1 MRGLLC
7 LLVATALGLA
17 SAEAAP
23 LRIVA
28 AENFYGDVAAQ
39 LGGPEVM
46 VVSILNDPD
55 QDPHLFEVSASA
67 ARAVAGAA
75 IVVFNG
81 AGYDPWMEKLLSA
94 SPVAGRETIEIA
106 KLLHKAPGENPHLW
120 YDPRTMP
127 VFADALAAAL
137 ARHDP
142 AHQPLY
148 EARRARFE
156 AALKPLTDKI
166 ASLKQRYAGTQVT
179 ATEPVFGYMAAAI
192 GLAMRNEGFQRA
204 VMNDTEPGATEI
216 AAFQNDLRGHAVK
229 LLIYNRQTSEGLT
242 RKMQALAKQSGVP
255 VVGVSETEPAGM
267 TYQAWMLS
275 ELDQLAAALSGK
287 AP

>member
-28 AENFYGDVAAQ
+28 AENVYGDVAAQ
-39 LGGPEVM
+39 LGGPEVT
-46 VVSILNDPD
+46 VASILNDPD

-81 AGYDPWMEKLLSA
+81 AGYDPWMEKLLAA

-127 VFADALAAAL
+127 VFADALEAAL
-137 ARHDP
+137 TRHDP

-156 AALKPLTDKI
+156 AALKPLDDKI

-192 GLAMRNEGFQRA
+192 GVAVRNEGFQRA
-204 VMNDTEPGATEI
+204 VMNDTEPGAAEI
-216 AAFQNDLRGHAVK
+216 AAFQSDLRGHAVK
-229 LLIYNRQTSEGLT
+229 VLIYNRQTSEGLT
-242 RKMQALAKQSGVP
+242 RKMQALATQSGVP

-275 ELDQLAAALSGK
+275 ELDQLDAALSGK

>member
-1 MRGLLC
+1 MHGLLC

-17 SAEAAP
+17 TAEAAP

-28 AENFYGDVAAQ
+28 AENVYGDVATQ
-39 LGGPEVM
+39 LGGAEVT

-81 AGYDPWMEKLLSA
+81 AGYDPWMEKLLAA

-156 AALKPLTDKI
+156 AALKPLDDKI
-166 ASLKQRYAGTQVT
+166 ASLKQRYAGTPVT
-179 ATEPVFGYMAAAI
+179 ATEPVFGYMAAAL
-192 GLAMRNEGFQRA
+192 GLAMRNEAFQRA
-204 VMNDTEPGATEI
+204 VMNDTEPGASEI

-242 RKMQALAKQSGVP
+242 RKMQALAQQSGVP
-255 VVGVSETEPAGM
+255 MIGVSETEPAGM
-267 TYQAWMLS
+267 TYQAWMLAQ
-275 ELDQLAAALSGK
+275 LDQLDTALSGK

>member
-28 AENFYGDVAAQ
+28 AENVYGDVAAQ
-39 LGGPEVM
+39 LGGPEVT

-81 AGYDPWMEKLLSA
+81 AGYDPWMEKLLAA

-127 VFADALAAAL
+127 VCADALVAAL
-137 ARHDP
+137 TRHDP
-142 AHQPLY
+142 VHQPLY
-148 EARRARFE
+148 EARRAHFE
-156 AALKPLTDKI
+156 AALKPLDDKI
-166 ASLKQRYAGTQVT
+166 ARLKQRYAGTPVT

-192 GLAMRNEGFQRA
+192 GFAMRNEGFQRA
-204 VMNDTEPGATEI
+204 VMNDTEPGAAEI
-216 AAFQNDLRGHAVK
+216 AAFQNDLRARAVK
-229 LLIYNRQTSEGLT
+229 VLIYNRQTSEGLT
-242 RKMQALAKQSGVP
+242 RKMQALATQSGVP

-275 ELDQLAAALSGK
+275 ELDQLDAALSGK

>member
-7 LLVATALGLA
+7 LLVATALSLA

-39 LGGPEVM
+39 LGGPEVA
-46 VVSILNDPD
+46 VVSILNDPE

-67 ARAVAGAA
+67 ARAVAAA
-75 IVVFNG
+75 TIVVFNG
-81 AGYDPWMEKLLSA
+81 AGYDPWMEKLLAA
-94 SPVAGRETIEIA
+94 SPAAGRETIEVA
-106 KLLHKAPGENPHLW
+106 KLLHKAPGEDPHLW

-127 VFADALAAAL
+127 VVADALAAAL

-142 AHQPLY
+142 AQQPLY

-156 AALKPLTDKI
+156 AALRPLDDKI
-166 ASLKQRYAGTQVT
+166 ASLKQRYAGTHAT

-192 GLAMRNEGFQRA
+192 GLAMRNQAFQRA
-204 VMNDTEPGATEI
+204 VMNDTEPGAAEI
-216 AAFQNDLRGHAVK
+216 AAFQDDLRGHAVK
-229 LLIYNRQTSEGLT
+229 VLIYNRQTSEGLT

-255 VVGVSETEPAGM
+255 VVGVSETEPRGM

-275 ELDQLAAALSGK
+275 ELDQLDAALSGK
-287 AP
+287 AR

>member
-1 MRGLLC
+1 VRGLLC

-28 AENFYGDVAAQ
+28 AENVYGDVATQ
-39 LGGPEVM
+39 LGGAEVT

-81 AGYDPWMEKLLSA
+81 AGYDPWMEKLLAA

-120 YDPRTMP
+120 YDPGTMP

-156 AALKPLTDKI
+156 AALKPLDDKI
-166 ASLKQRYAGTQVT
+166 ASLKQRYAGTPVT

-192 GLAMRNEGFQRA
+192 GLAMRNEAFQRA
-204 VMNDTEPGATEI
+204 VMNDTEPGASEI

-242 RKMQALAKQSGVP
+242 RKMQALAQQSGVP
-255 VVGVSETEPAGM
+255 MIGVSETEPAGM
-267 TYQAWMLS
+267 TYQAWMLAQ
-275 ELDQLAAALSGK
+275 LDQLDTALSGK

>member
-28 AENFYGDVAAQ
+28 AENVYGDVAAQ
-39 LGGPEVM
+39 LGGPEVT

-81 AGYDPWMEKLLSA
+81 AGYDPWMEKLLAA

-127 VFADALAAAL
+127 VLADALVAAL
-137 ARHDP
+137 TRHDP
-142 AHQPLY
+142 AHQSLY
-148 EARRARFE
+148 EARRAHFE
-156 AALKPLTDKI
+156 AALKPLDDKI
-166 ASLKQRYAGTQVT
+166 ASLKQRYAGTPVT

-192 GLAMRNEGFQRA
+192 GFAMRNEGFQRA
-204 VMNDTEPGATEI
+204 VMNDTEPGAAEI
-216 AAFQNDLRGHAVK
+216 AAFQNDLRAHAVK
-229 LLIYNRQTSEGLT
+229 VLIYNRQTSEGLT
-242 RKMQALAKQSGVP
+242 RKVQALATQSGVP

-275 ELDQLAAALSGK
+275 ELDQLDAALSGK

>member
-28 AENFYGDVAAQ
+28 AENVYGDVAAQ
-39 LGGPEVM
+39 LGGPEAA

-81 AGYDPWMEKLLSA
+81 AGYDPWMEKLLAA
-94 SPVAGRETIEIA
+94 SPVARRETIEIA
-106 KLLHKAPGENPHLW
+106 KLLHTAPGENPHLW

-137 ARHDP
+137 IRHDP
-142 AHQPLY
+142 THRSLY
-148 EARRARFE
+148 EARRAHFE
-156 AALKPLTDKI
+156 AALKPLDDKI
-166 ASLKQRYAGTQVT
+166 ANLKQRYAGTQVT
-179 ATEPVFGYMAAAI
+179 ATEPVFGYMAAAL
-192 GLAMRNEGFQRA
+192 GFAMRNEGFQRA
-204 VMNDTEPGATEI
+204 VMNDTEPGAAEI
-216 AAFQNDLRGHAVK
+216 AAFQSDLRARAVK
-229 LLIYNRQTSEGLT
+229 VLIYNRQTSEGLT
-242 RKMQALAKQSGVP
+242 RKMQALARQSGVP

-275 ELDQLAAALSGK
+275 ELDQLDAALSGK

>member
-1 MRGLLC
+1 MRALLC

-28 AENFYGDVAAQ
+28 AENFYGDVATQ
-39 LGGPEVM
+39 LGGPEVT
-46 VVSILNDPD
+46 VVSILNDPE

-67 ARAVAGAA
+67 ARAVAEAA
-75 IVVFNG
+75 IVVVNG
-81 AGYDPWMEKLLSA
+81 AGYDPWMEKLLAA
-94 SPVAGRETIEIA
+94 SPVAGRETIEVA
-106 KLLHKAPGENPHLW
+106 QLLHKAPGENPHLS

-127 VFADALAAAL
+127 VFADALVAAL

-156 AALKPLTDKI
+156 AALKPLDDKI
-166 ASLKQRYAGTQVT
+166 ASLKQRYAGTHVT

-204 VMNDTEPGATEI
+204 VMNDTEPGAAEI
-216 AAFQNDLRGHAVK
+216 AAFQTDLRGHAVK
-229 LLIYNRQTSEGLT
+229 VLIYNRQTSEGLT
-242 RKMQALAKQSGVP
+242 REMQALAKQSGVP
-255 VVGVSETEPAGM
+255 VVGVSETEPAGT

-275 ELDQLAAALSGK
+275 ELDQLDTALSGK

>member
-7 LLVATALGLA
+7 LLVATALSLA

-39 LGGPEVM
+39 LGGPEVA
-46 VVSILNDPD
+46 VVSILNDPE

-67 ARAVAGAA
+67 ARAVAAA
-75 IVVFNG
+75 TIVVFNG
-81 AGYDPWMEKLLSA
+81 AGYDPWMEKLLAA
-94 SPVAGRETIEIA
+94 SPAAGRETIEVA
-106 KLLHKAPGENPHLW
+106 KLLHKAPGEDPHLW

-142 AHQPLY
+142 AQQPLY

-156 AALKPLTDKI
+156 AALRPLDDKI
-166 ASLKQRYAGTQVT
+166 ASLKQRYAGTHAT

-192 GLAMRNEGFQRA
+192 GLAMRNQAFQRA
-204 VMNDTEPGATEI
+204 VMNDTEPGAAEI
-216 AAFQNDLRGHAVK
+216 AAFQDDLRGHAVK
-229 LLIYNRQTSEGLT
+229 VLIYNRQTSEGLT

-255 VVGVSETEPAGM
+255 VVGVSETEPRGM

-275 ELDQLAAALSGK
+275 ELDQLDAALSGK
-287 AP
+287 AR

>member
-7 LLVATALGLA
+7 LLVATALSLA

-39 LGGPEVM
+39 LGGPEVA
-46 VVSILNDPD
+46 VVSILNDPE

-67 ARAVAGAA
+67 ARAVAAA
-75 IVVFNG
+75 TIVVFNG
-81 AGYDPWMEKLLSA
+81 AGYDPWMEKLLAA
-94 SPVAGRETIEIA
+94 SPAAGRETIEVA
-106 KLLHKAPGENPHLW
+106 KLLHKAPGEDPHLW

-142 AHQPLY
+142 AQQPLY

-156 AALKPLTDKI
+156 AALRPLDDKI
-166 ASLKQRYAGTQVT
+166 ASLKQRYAGTHVT

-192 GLAMRNEGFQRA
+192 GLAMRNQAFQRA
-204 VMNDTEPGATEI
+204 VMNDTEPGAAEI
-216 AAFQNDLRGHAVK
+216 AAFQDDLRGHAVK
-229 LLIYNRQTSEGLT
+229 VLIYNRQTSEGLT

-255 VVGVSETEPAGM
+255 VVGVSETEPRGM

-275 ELDQLAAALSGK
+275 ELDQLDVALSGK
-287 AP
+287 AR

>member
-7 LLVATALGLA
+7 LLVVTALGLA

-23 LRIVA
+23 LRVVA

-39 LGGPEVM
+39 LGGPEVT
-46 VVSILNDPD
+46 VVSILNDPE

-81 AGYDPWMEKLLSA
+81 AGYDPWMEKLLAA
-94 SPVAGRETIEIA
+94 SPAPGREAIEIA
-106 KLLHKAPGENPHLW
+106 QLLHKAPGENPHLW
-120 YDPRTMP
+120 YDPRTMR
-127 VFADALAAAL
+127 VFAEALAAAL
-137 ARHDP
+137 TRHDP

-156 AALKPLTDKI
+156 AALKPLDDKI
-166 ASLKQRYAGTQVT
+166 ASLKQRYAGTQIA

-204 VMNDTEPGATEI
+204 VMNDTEPGAAEI

-229 LLIYNRQTSEGLT
+229 VLIYNRQTSEGLT
-242 RKMQALAKQSGVP
+242 RKMQALATQSGVP

-275 ELDQLAAALSGK
+275 ELDQLDTALSGK

>member
-7 LLVATALGLA
+7 FLVATALGLA

-23 LRIVA
+23 LRVVA
-28 AENFYGDVAAQ
+28 AENFYGDVVAQ
-39 LGGPEVM
+39 LGGPEVT
-46 VVSILNDPD
+46 VVSILNDPE

-67 ARAVAGAA
+67 ARAVAEAA

-81 AGYDPWMEKLLSA
+81 AGYDPWMEKLLAA
-94 SPVAGRETIEIA
+94 SPVAGRDTIEIA
-106 KLLHKAPGENPHLW
+106 RLLHKAPGEDPHLW

-127 VFADALAAAL
+127 VFADALTAAL
-137 ARHDP
+137 TRHDP
-142 AHQPLY
+142 AHQSLY
-148 EARRARFE
+148 EARRVRFE

-179 ATEPVFGYMAAAI
+179 ATEPVFGSMAAAI
-192 GLAMRNEGFQRA
+192 GLAMRNESFQRA
-204 VMNDTEPGATEI
+204 VMNDTEPGAAEI
-216 AAFQNDLRGHAVK
+216 AAFQNDLRGHVVK
-229 LLIYNRQTSEGLT
+229 VLIYNRQTSEGLT

-255 VVGVSETEPAGM
+255 VVGVGETEPAGM
-267 TYQAWMLS
+267 TYQGWMLS
-275 ELDQLAAALSGK
+275 ELDQLDTALSGK

>member
-28 AENFYGDVAAQ
+28 AENVYGDVAAQ
-39 LGGPEVM
+39 LGGPEVT

-67 ARAVAGAA
+67 ARAVGGAA

-81 AGYDPWMEKLLSA
+81 AGYDPWMEKLLAA

-127 VFADALAAAL
+127 VFADALVAAL
-137 ARHDP
+137 TRHDP

-148 EARRARFE
+148 EARRARFA
-156 AALKPLTDKI
+156 AALKPLDDKI
-166 ASLKQRYAGTQVT
+166 ANLKQRYAGTQVT

-192 GLAMRNEGFQRA
+192 GFAVRNEGFQRA
-204 VMNDTEPGATEI
+204 VMNDTEPGAAEI

-229 LLIYNRQTSEGLT
+229 VLIYNRQTSEGLT
-242 RKMQALAKQSGVP
+242 RKMQALARQSGVP

-275 ELDQLAAALSGK
+275 ELDQLDAALSGK

>member
-1 MRGLLC
+1 MRGLLS

-39 LGGPEVM
+39 LGGPEVT
-46 VVSILNDPD
+46 VVSILHDPE

-67 ARAVAGAA
+67 ARAVAAAA

-81 AGYDPWMEKLLSA
+81 AGYDPWMEKLLAA
-94 SPVAGRETIEIA
+94 SPAAGRETIEVA
-106 KLLHKAPGENPHLW
+106 RLLHKAPGEDPHLW

-127 VFADALAAAL
+127 VFADAVTAAL

-142 AHQPLY
+142 AHQSLY
-148 EARRARFE
+148 EERRARFE
-156 AALKPLTDKI
+156 TALKPLTDKV
-166 ASLKQRYAGTQVT
+166 ASLKQRYAGTPVT
-179 ATEPVFGYMAAAI
+179 ATEPVFGSMAAAI

-204 VMNDTEPGATEI
+204 VMNDTEPGAAEI
-216 AAFQNDLRGHAVK
+216 AAFQNDLRGHVVK
-229 LLIYNRQTSEGLT
+229 VLIYNRQTSEGLT
-242 RKMQALAKQSGVP
+242 RKMQALAKQFGVP

-275 ELDQLAAALSGK
+275 ELDQLDTALSGK